1 MSKTDSKN
9 WTSQEERGSR
19 FGIWLSASLFKVF
32 GRRISML
39 FLTPV
44 VFFFY
49 LTGNEQRQ
57 SSRAYLNRAYKK
69 GLLKNKPGFWTG
81 YRHFLA
87 FTGSLLD
94 KLGSWTGKVDNTH
107 VSGVDG
113 GDFDAAKKSGRGG
126 VVLTGH
132 FGNPELIRAVA
143 TVNKRFS
150 VTVLMHTKNAEQF
163 NSVLNQ
169 FSDHSTVR
177 LVQVDDID
185 ISVAM
190 MLSARVEE
198 GEWIVMAADRPPPN
212 SKSENN
218 TVPAN
223 FLGGKAE
230 FPVGPYILAA
240 ALKCP
245 TYFLS
250 CIRTDSKPPFAI
262 SFHQFADPVM
272 LPRKGRMQAIQAY
285 AQDYANLLESVL
297 QDAPLQWFNFF
308 DFWNEFSAE
317 EHENGR

>member
-1 MSKTDSKN
+1 MRGEVSED
-9 WTSQEERGSR
+9 WTSQSERGSR
-19 FGIWLSASLFKVF
+19 FGVWLGACLFKLF

-39 FLTPV
+39 VLSPA

-49 LTGNEQRQ
+49 LSGKKQRHA
-57 SSRAYLNRAYKK
+57 SRAYLVRAYKN
-69 GLLKNKPGFWTG
+69 GLLKKKPGFWTG
-81 YRHFLA
+81 YSHFLA
-87 FTGSLLD
+87 FTGSMLD
-94 KLGSWTGKVDNTH
+94 KLGSWTGKIDNTH

-113 GDFDAAKKSGRGG
+113 GEFDAAKKSGRGG

-185 ISVAM
+185 ISIAM

-212 SKSENN
+212 SISESK
-218 TVPAN
+218 TVPVN

-250 CIRTDSKPPFAI
+250 CIRTDSKPPFSI
-262 SFHQFADPVM
+262 SFHQFADPVV
-272 LPRKGRMQAIQAY
+272 LPRKGRTQALAAY
-285 AQDYANLLESVL
+285 AQEYANLLEGVL
-297 QDAPLQWFNFF
+297 HEAPLQWFNFF
-308 DFWNEFSAE
+308 DFWNELVST
-317 EHENGR
+317 NK